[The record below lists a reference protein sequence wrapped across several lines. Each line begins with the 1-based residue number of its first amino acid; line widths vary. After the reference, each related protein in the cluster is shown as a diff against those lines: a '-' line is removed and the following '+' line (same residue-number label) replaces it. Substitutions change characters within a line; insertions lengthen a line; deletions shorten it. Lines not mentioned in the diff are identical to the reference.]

1 MFVPPPVSCHHWIIA
16 ENDSGEI
23 LFEYDSKKEVQP
35 ASLTKMMT
43 LYTVI
48 RAYNSDE
55 DEMSNDYV
63 KISKRSAECKNGTH
77 AHLQYE
83 DVLSVFDLL
92 YAMMLPSGNDAAIAL
107 AEHVGQK
114 MLIEKR
120 YSNNDY
126 NNNDDVTELEGYNS
140 FIRKMNKHAKRLNMR
155 NTHYVNP
162 HGMRNE
168 NNLSTASD
176 LMRLGLHCQLFPLFN
191 TIISTKKYI
200 YYYIISYTC
209 VIQGKSRCR
218 SINWHNTHILIGTD
232 GFLAGKT
239 GWVPN
244 PNGPGIHGNL
254 WSIVERNRLTLSI
267 ITLGSTDQNMRFIDT
282 RMLVDWAY
290 STLHVK

>member
-1 MFVPPPVSCHHWIIA
+1 MYVPPPVSCHHWIIA

-63 KISKRSAECKNGTH
+63 KISKRSADCKNGTH

-114 MLIEKR
+114 MLMEKR
-120 YSNNDY
+120 YKSDINNIY
-126 NNNDDVTELEGYNS
+126 NNDDDDSGGGDIYRKEVTELEGYNA
-140 FIRKMNKHAKRLNMR
+140 FIKKMNKHAKRLNMR

-162 HGMRNE
+162 HGMRSE

-176 LMRLGLHCQLFPLFN
+176 IMKLGLHCQLFPLFN
-191 TIISTKKYI
+191 TIISTKTYI
-200 YYYIISYTC
+200 YIY
-209 VIQGKSRCR
+209 
-218 SINWHNTHILIGTD
+218 L
-232 GFLAGKT
+232 
-239 GWVPN
+239 
-244 PNGPGIHGNL
+244 
-254 WSIVERNRLTLSI
+254 
-267 ITLGSTDQNMRFIDT
+267 FIYCL
-282 RMLVDWAY
+282 M
-290 STLHVK
+290 